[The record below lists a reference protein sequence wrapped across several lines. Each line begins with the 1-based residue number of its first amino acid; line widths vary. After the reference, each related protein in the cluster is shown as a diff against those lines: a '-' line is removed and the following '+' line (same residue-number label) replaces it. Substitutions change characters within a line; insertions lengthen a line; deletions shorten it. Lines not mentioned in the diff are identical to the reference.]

1 MKYLAILSL
10 AVFCSSCAWLAVH
23 PQVEADLKKEGID
36 VAKDTEQ
43 VVEDIISTA
52 PANATINPTAVLNAP
67 AGEPT
72 P

>member
-1 MKYLAILSL
+1 MKYFAILSL
-10 AVFCSSCAWLAVH
+10 AVFCSSCAWLAQH

-52 PANATINPTAVLNAP
+52 PA
-67 AGEPT
+67 PT
-72 P
+72 PVTVPESPTVTP